1 MSSTLWQA
9 LLAADAAAAS
19 AAAAAGCSPRALK
32 ACVGTALALVAVHH
46 LLTSRRGAA
55 EAAPVG
61 VPDDGPA
68 LAAPQATRAAPP
80 AAAAAARP
88 PARVCVATPGV
99 IFAGPADALVEGQA
113 LAPAEDAARAVAAL
127 AAVTDVYLIT
137 QVAPGDGAARA
148 EAAARESLLAAG
160 VLGSGAGAVPPH
172 RALFCTTQVGR
183 IALVRQ
189 VRTLRRRRRS
199 LAPDNPCRLLPTRR
213 GCTWTAARR
222 RCASLPASARGWCT
236 SQKRATAAGRFRG
249 RKLLRRCEAGSPH
262 FQAYP
267 CDGKRMAHDTAAC
280 PMPFSLRSSTVAVS
294 VVRPPRQRLQIARL
308 TCLRCS

>member
-99 IFAGPADALVEGQA
+99 IFAGPADVLVEGQA
-113 LAPAEDAARAVAAL
+113 LALAEDAARALAAL

-189 VRTLRRRRRS
+189 VRALRRRRRP
-199 LAPDNPCRLLPTRR
+199 LAPDNPADCCRREGGAR
-213 GCTWTAARR
+213 GRLHGGGARACPLRDAAGARR
-222 RCASLPASARGWCT
+222 RSGRRRRAGFGGASCR
-236 SQKRATAAGRFRG
+236 
-249 RKLLRRCEAGSPH
+249 
-262 FQAYP
+262 
-267 CDGKRMAHDTAAC
+267 
-280 PMPFSLRSSTVAVS
+280 VA
-294 VVRPPRQRLQIARL
+294 ARL
-308 TCLRCS
+308 GRRVSRPIRVTACAWHTTRLRAPCALVCAHQLWP

>member
-1 MSSTLWQA
+1 MRSAATATLPQAEERSAFWTRRMTARRYKLYRTARSGQPGTDAPRSWNTPRRASLKLLRAGKQARMSPLWQA

-61 VPDDGPA
+61 APDNGPA
-68 LAAPQATRAAPP
+68 LAAPQATRAVPP
-80 AAAAAARP
+80 ATAAAARL

-99 IFAGPADALVEGQA
+99 IFAGPADALAEGQA
-113 LAPAEDAARAVAAL
+113 LALAEHAASAIATL

-137 QVAPGDGAARA
+137 QVAPGDGAVRA

-160 VLGSGAGAVPPH
+160 VVGSGAGAVPPH

-189 VRTLRRRRRS
+189 VRTLQCAL
-199 LAPDNPCRLLPTRR
+199 LAR
-213 GCTWTAARR
+213 
-222 RCASLPASARGWCT
+222 
-236 SQKRATAAGRFRG
+236 
-249 RKLLRRCEAGSPH
+249 
-262 FQAYP
+262 
-267 CDGKRMAHDTAAC
+267 
-280 PMPFSLRSSTVAVS
+280 V
-294 VVRPPRQRLQIARL
+294 
-308 TCLRCS
+308 

>member
-1 MSSTLWQA
+1 MSSPLWQA

-61 VPDDGPA
+61 APDDGPVP
-68 LAAPQATRAAPP
+68 AAPQATRAVP
-80 AAAAAARP
+80 AATAAAARP
-88 PARVCVATPGV
+88 PARVCVATPSV
-99 IFAGPADALVEGQA
+99 IFAGPADALAEGQA
-113 LAPAEDAARAVAAL
+113 LAVAEHAARAIAAL

-137 QVAPGDGAARA
+137 QVAPGDGAVRA

-160 VLGSGAGAVPPH
+160 VVGSGAGAVPPH

-189 VRTLRRRRRS
+189 VCAL
-199 LAPDNPCRLLPTRR
+199 PC
-213 GCTWTAARR
+213 AARR
-222 RCASLPASARGWCT
+222 LLALTTPADC
-236 SQKRATAAGRFRG
+236 
-249 RKLLRRCEAGSPH
+249 RR
-262 FQAYP
+262 
-267 CDGKRMAHDTAAC
+267 
-280 PMPFSLRSSTVAVS
+280 
-294 VVRPPRQRLQIARL
+294 
-308 TCLRCS
+308 